1 MGEPVSS
8 GRRRSIGSRIAALG
22 GGAPI
27 VPLLVLFGLN
37 AVDELDRT
45 AFSVLLPEIR
55 DHFGLSLSGVTA
67 LQAAVI
73 PAGLLFAL
81 PVARL
86 ADRSR
91 RVPIA
96 IAGAAAWG
104 TFSILT
110 GLAPTLLMLS
120 LVRIGAG
127 LGRAVNSPVH
137 SSLLS
142 DYYAPSTRAKVI
154 SAHRAANTVGAFCGP
169 LIAGFVAQ
177 AIGWRPPFVILSVPT
192 FALVV
197 IALLALREPDRTG
210 SRLVEGR
217 PRFRVAF
224 RTLWGVRTLR
234 RLWMAFPFLAFVAIG
249 LTPLL
254 ALYYSDVFDVRP
266 AMRGVIQSFDT
277 PFILLG
283 LIVGST
289 LIDRGIVGDTGRA
302 VRYFGLAA
310 LPIGVFILGLA
321 WAPRLWIGI
330 VCAYAIQ
337 VFATV
342 LISGGVALVSLVSP
356 PESRTSAF
364 ALFEIVSLL
373 GVIALP
379 IVGRV
384 GDALGIRTGIA
395 ILAPMLFIGSLIVVS
410 AGKFASAD
418 VARIYPDHGTG
429 PKVQPIDLTD
439 TL

>member
-1 MGEPVSS
+1 M
-8 GRRRSIGSRIAALG
+8 LG
-22 GGAPI
+22 GGASI
-27 VPLLVLFGLN
+27 VPLLILFGLN

-45 AFSVLLPEIR
+45 AFSVLLPEVR

-81 PVARL
+81 PIARL

-91 RVPIA
+91 RIPIA
-96 IAGAAAWG
+96 VAGAVTWG
-104 TFSILT
+104 LFSILT
-110 GLAPTLLMLS
+110 GLAPTLLL
-120 LVRIGAG
+120 LGIVRIGAG

-142 DYYAPSTRAKVI
+142 DYYPPSSRAKVI

-177 AIGWRPPFVILSVPT
+177 AVGWRVPFVALSAPT
-192 FALVV
+192 FALVIV
-197 IALLALREPDRTG
+197 ALLALKEPERTG
-210 SRLVEGR
+210 FRLIEGR
-217 PRFRVAF
+217 PKFRVAF
-224 RTLWGVRTLR
+224 RTLWGIRTLR

-254 ALYYSDVFDVRP
+254 ALYYSDVFNVRP
-266 AMRGVIQSFDT
+266 AARGVIQSFDT

-283 LIVGST
+283 LVVGST
-289 LIDRGIVGDTGRA
+289 LIDRGIVGDTGKA
-302 VRYFGLAA
+302 VRNFGLAA
-310 LPIGVFILGLA
+310 LPIGFFILGAA

-342 LISGGVALVSLVSP
+342 LISGGVAIVSLISP
-356 PESRTSAF
+356 PESRASAF

-373 GVIALP
+373 GVVALP

-384 GDALGIRTGIA
+384 GDALGLRTGMA
-395 ILAPMLFIGSLIVVS
+395 ILAPMLFIGAAIAAS
-410 AGKFASAD
+410 AGRYASED
-418 VARIYPDHGTG
+418 VARIYPDHTARTN
-429 PKVQPIDLTD
+429 VRPIDLTD